1 MIGIIIFAVFWGLVL
16 YVLWWGLGALAP
28 PQPIYKILQV
38 LLILVAVIVALEL
51 IMRIAALFGAPVDLG
66 LHIPR

>member
-1 MIGIIIFAVFWGLVL
+1 MIGVILFAVFWGLIL
-16 YVLWWGLGALAP
+16 YVCWWALGAINP
-28 PQPIYKILQV
+28 PQPLNKILQV
-38 LLILVAVIVALEL
+38 AIIILAVIVALEL